1 MGLEGKEWKMESG
14 IYGERKKDSSRKKD
28 EITMRVKNEENKE
41 QRAQWHKKRPHRQ
54 NSCGDN
60 STGSIMTRWILFN
73 LYVLYCWRK
82 LFTLR

>member
-1 MGLEGKEWKMESG
+1 MVR
-14 IYGERKKDSSRKKD
+14 GEKTAVENKD
-28 EITMRVKNEENKE
+28 EITMRVKNAENKE
-41 QRAQWHKKRPHRQ
+41 QRAQWHKRRPHRQ

-73 LYVLYCWRK
+73 LDVLYCWRK